1 MRLFHCADTHLG
13 YRAYGRLVP
22 EGEADAGLNQRE
34 VDVYAAWDR
43 LVEAALAERPDV
55 VLHAGD
61 LFDRVRPSNRALDR
75 ALEGLY
81 RLSAAGL
88 PVVVVAGNHETPRLR
103 ETGHVFRLLRRIPGV
118 HAFYGGRPE
127 TVALGELLL
136 TAVPHAAVA
145 GGAWEAARPDPA
157 HALNVLVTHTGVE
170 GVKVFS
176 EELNQAT
183 LPGSALRPE
192 WDYVALGHYHAFT
205 RVEGNAWYA
214 GSTER
219 FGFGEAHETKGYAMV
234 ELVPGQPP
242 RVEHREL
249 PCREFATLRC
259 DVREALHT
267 APAAEAPDDA
277 ARGGAAPD
285 DGNCRGADAPLAG
298 QATLDGFAAA
308 EPAGDAVA
316 AGTPKIDT
324 AERLDLTGALLA
336 QLGAAE
342 PDGKVVRQRVA
353 EVPRELWAA
362 VDRKALHAAARG
374 AVHYLLQPEFAEAA
388 GEVQATAAIGPL
400 WREFEDYLA
409 AQALEGVGADGRARL
424 RKLAREVLE

>member
-1 MRLFHCADTHLG
+1 VRLFHCADTHLG

-34 VDVYAAWDR
+34 VDIYAAWDR
-43 LVEAALAERPDV
+43 LVAAALAERPDV
-55 VLHAGD
+55 VIHAGD

-118 HAFYGGRPE
+118 YAFYGGRPE

-145 GGAWEAARPDPA
+145 GGTWKAARPDPA
-157 HALNVLVTHTGVE
+157 HALNVLVTHAGVE

-192 WDYVALGHYHAFT
+192 WNYVALGHYHAFT
-205 RVEGNAWYA
+205 RVEGHAYYA

-219 FGFGEAHETKGYAMV
+219 FGFGEARETKGYAMV
-234 ELVPGQPP
+234 ELAPGESP
-242 RVEHREL
+242 RVERREL
-249 PCREFATLRC
+249 PCREFTTLRC
-259 DVREALHT
+259 DVREALRT
-267 APAAEAPDDA
+267 APD
-277 ARGGAAPD
+277 GGS
-285 DGNCRGADAPLAG
+285 GGGADAPPVE
-298 QATLDGFAAA
+298 QATLDGFAATK
-308 EPAGDAVA
+308 PAGDMA
-316 AGTPKIDT
+316 AAADGAPMADT
-324 AERLDLTGALLA
+324 AERFDLTGALHA
-336 QLGAAE
+336 QLAAAE
-342 PDGKVVRQRVA
+342 PGGKVVRQRVA

-388 GEVQATAAIGPL
+388 GEVQASAAIGPL
-400 WREFEDYLA
+400 WNEFEDYLA

-424 RKLAREVLE
+424 RELAREVLE